1 MSNSIVLPAAPDS
14 FVTVYVA
21 GFGDT
26 TPPSVDGLVNDAS
39 PRQLSVA
46 KLLGVQISGQNAQ
59 VVYAGPA
66 PGQVAGV
73 SQINFRVPQLPP
85 GTYAV
90 YIGWGQPTNGRPFFP
105 DYNTVSL
112 TVGQP

>member
-1 MSNSIVLPAAPDS
+1 MIAGVARGVLTRIHVQFDCAS
-14 FVTVYVA
+14 R
-21 GFGDT
+21 G
-26 TPPSVDGLVNDAS
+26 VDGDRACGYS
-39 PRQLSVA
+39 EPGRYGER
-46 KLLGVQISGQNAQ
+46 LLGVQISGQNAQ

-73 SQINFRVPQLPP
+73 SQINFRVPQLPA

-105 DYNTVSL
+105 DYNTISL